1 LSASAE
7 SGQALTIFGSTEGKV
22 LTKRRLVC
30 LLGAV
35 LVLNG
40 CVTTEKHTTTA
51 LTPAPPPPQ
60 SLPQRPAEPVVPNE
74 IARRPDAT
82 DLLLRQVDSIYAD
95 GMNDFRAGNLEKS
108 KQEFDQA
115 LGTLLQSGLDI
126 QGDERLSSEFDK
138 IVENVYSVE
147 AASLGR
153 GDALSLHNYEPTP
166 LESFSGLTFP
176 VDPRTKQRV
185 QEELQ
190 SVHSDLPLV
199 SNDAVDGVISYLQ
212 NHSRGF
218 IENVLRRKG
227 TYGEIIGEA
236 LRKQGV
242 PQDLIYLA
250 AGESAF
256 NPFAV
261 SKAQCVGIWQ
271 FSQGTGGL
279 YGLKKN
285 RWVDERQDPAKASA
299 AAAHHLKDLYT
310 TFGDWFLVMAAYDSG
325 PLTVQRAIE
334 RTGYADYWELRRV
347 HALPT
352 ETENY
357 VPIFLATALI
367 AKDPKAYGFD
377 TQPDPPLRVDQVVI
391 DTPTD
396 LRLVAQLID
405 HPVEDLVKLNPSLQ
419 RWTTPGNDP
428 SFILYLPTGTKD
440 LYQKNMASIPP
451 SKRLWWRA
459 HKVTEGETLA
469 GVAKQLHVTT
479 VALAQAN
486 QLPATASLEPGTHL
500 VVPMAEGN
508 DSSLARVRARV
519 PLRLSQYRVR
529 PGDTVDL
536 IADRFNVTAYQ
547 IRRWNGLRS
556 AKLTPGRTLHI
567 YVQGQP
573 PAVRTSH
580 PRTAARSKHPPT
592 HATTAQKKP
601 AAASNRAAPATALTA
616 H

>member
-1 LSASAE
+1 LLA
-7 SGQALTIFGSTEGKV
+7 
-22 LTKRRLVC
+22 C

-35 LVLNG
+35 LLLNG
-40 CVTTEKHTTTA
+40 CVTTEKHTTA
-51 LTPAPPPPQ
+51 AHTPAPPPPPQ
-60 SLPQRPAEPVVPNE
+60 TLPLKAAEIVVPNE
-74 IARRPDAT
+74 IAARPDPT
-82 DLLLRQVDSIYAD
+82 DTLIKRVDSLYTS

-138 IVENVYSVE
+138 IVENVYSAE
-147 AASLGR
+147 AASLER

-212 NHSRGF
+212 NHSRGY

-256 NPFAV
+256 NPYAV
-261 SKAQCVGIWQ
+261 SNKQCVGIWQ
-271 FSQGTGGL
+271 FSQATGSL

-285 RWVDERQDPAKASA
+285 RWVDERQDPVKSSA
-299 AAAHHLKDLYT
+299 AAAHFLKDLYQT
-310 TFGDWFLVMAAYDSG
+310 YGDWFLVMAAYDSG
-325 PLTVQRAIE
+325 PMNVQHAIE
-334 RTGYADYWELRRV
+334 KTGYADYWELRKR
-347 HALPT
+347 HALLA

-377 TQPDPPLRVDQVVI
+377 TQPDPPLAVDQVEI
-391 DTPTD
+391 NTPTD

-405 HPVEDLVKLNPSLQ
+405 HTVEDLIKLNPSLQ
-419 RWTTPGNDP
+419 RWTTPGSDP
-428 SFILYLPTGTKD
+428 SFILYLPVGTKD
-440 LYQKNMASIPP
+440 LYEKNIASIPP
-451 SKRLWWRA
+451 GKRLWWRA
-459 HKVTEGETLA
+459 HKVLEGETLA
-469 GVAKQLHVTT
+469 GIAKQLRVSP

-486 QLPATASLEPGTHL
+486 QLTASASLEPGAHL

-508 DSSLARVRARV
+508 DSSLARVRESV
-519 PLRLSQYRVR
+519 PLRLTHYRVR

-567 YVQGQP
+567 YLQGQSTT
-573 PAVRTSH
+573 AARTSH
-580 PRTAARSKHPPT
+580 ARPVAKSKHPPLHT
-592 HATTAQKKP
+592 TTAQKKP
-601 AAASNRAAPATALTA
+601 AAASNRAAPAAALTA
-616 H
+616 P

>member
-1 LSASAE
+1 MA
-7 SGQALTIFGSTEGKV
+7 
-22 LTKRRLVC
+22 KRSLVC

-35 LVLNG
+35 LLLSA

-51 LTPAPPPPQ
+51 PTPPPPTAETPAPKATE
-60 SLPQRPAEPVVPNE
+60 PAASAEMTPRE
-74 IARRPDAT
+74 DAT
-82 DLLLRQVDSIYAD
+82 DTLVNQVDALYAS
-95 GMNDFRAGNLEKS
+95 GMGDFRAGNLEKS

-138 IVENVYSVE
+138 IVENVSSVE

-153 GDALSLHNYEPTP
+153 GDALSLHNYEPSP

-212 NHSRGF
+212 NHSRGY

-227 TYGEIIGEA
+227 TYGEIIGDA

-271 FSQGTGGL
+271 FSQGTGSL

-285 RWVDERQDPAKASA
+285 RWVDERQDPAKATA
-299 AAAHHLKDLYT
+299 AAAHHLKDLYN

-334 RTGYADYWELRRV
+334 RTGYADFWELRRV

-367 AKDPKAYGFD
+367 AKDPNAYGFD
-377 TQPDPPLRVDQVVI
+377 TQPDPPLQVDSVSI
-391 DTPTD
+391 DSPTD

-405 HPVEDLVKLNPSLQ
+405 HPVDELVKLNPSLQ
-419 RWTTPGNDP
+419 RWTTPGDDR
-428 SFILYLPTGTKD
+428 SFILYLPPGTKET
-440 LYQKNMASIPP
+440 YQTNIAAVP
-451 SKRLWWRA
+451 SGKRLWWRA
-459 HKVTEGETLA
+459 HKVMEGETITGISKELRVSPA
-469 GVAKQLHVTT
+469 V
-479 VALAQAN
+479 LAQAN
-486 QLPATASLEPGTHL
+486 NLTVSDSLQAGTHL

-508 DSSLARVRARV
+508 DSALARVRAKT

-536 IADRFNVTAYQ
+536 IADRFNVTPYQ

-556 AKLTPGRTLHI
+556 ARLTPGRTLHI

-573 PAVRTSH
+573 ATTVSHVRTSAKSRH
-580 PRTAARSKHPPT
+580 QPVHSTSAA
-592 HATTAQKKP
+592 KKP
-601 AAASNRAAPATALTA
+601 ATASSLRKTTHPSN
-616 H
+616 

>member
-1 LSASAE
+1 
-7 SGQALTIFGSTEGKV
+7 
-22 LTKRRLVC
+22 LTKRRLAC
-30 LLGAV
+30 LFAAV
-35 LVLNG
+35 LMLNA
-40 CVTTEKHTTTA
+40 CATTEKQTTA
-51 LTPAPPPPQ
+51 AHTPAPPPP
-60 SLPQRPAEPVVPNE
+60 PQASSVNGQESAPQAE
-74 IARRPDAT
+74 AASHT
-82 DLLLRQVDSIYAD
+82 DPIDVLVKQVDALYNS
-95 GMNDFRAGNLEKS
+95 GMADFRAGSLEKS

-126 QGDERLSSEFDK
+126 QGEERLSSEFDK

-147 AASLGR
+147 AASLER

-176 VDPRTKQRV
+176 VDPRTKRRV
-185 QEELQ
+185 QEELE

-199 SNDAVDGVISYLQ
+199 SNDAVDGVITYLQ
-212 NHSRGF
+212 NHGRGY
-218 IENVLRRKG
+218 IENVIRREG
-227 TYGEIIGEA
+227 TYGEIIGDA

-271 FSQGTGGL
+271 FSQGTGSL
-279 YGLKKN
+279 YGLRKN
-285 RWVDERQDPAKASA
+285 RWVDERQDPAKSAA
-299 AAAHHLKDLYT
+299 AAAHHLKDLYN

-377 TQPDPPLRVDQVVI
+377 TQPDPPLQEDQVEI

-405 HPVEDLVKLNPSLQ
+405 HPLDELVKLNPSLQ

-428 SFILYLPTGTKD
+428 TFTLYLPAGTRD
-440 LYQKNMASIPP
+440 LFEKNIASIPP
-451 SKRLWWRA
+451 EKRLWWRS
-459 HKVTEGETLA
+459 HKVMEGETLA
-469 GVAKQLHVTT
+469 GIARDLHVSPA
-479 VALAQAN
+479 ALAQAN
-486 QLPATASLEPGTHL
+486 QLTATSSLEPGSHL
-500 VVPMAEGN
+500 AIPMAEGN
-508 DSSLARVRARV
+508 EATLARVRETV
-519 PLRLSQYRVR
+519 PLRLTQYRVR

-547 IRRWNGLRS
+547 IRRWNGLKS
-556 AKLTPGRTLHI
+556 GKLTTGRTLHI
-567 YVQGQP
+567 YQQGQATA
-573 PAVRTSH
+573 AVRSNH
-580 PRTAARSKHPPT
+580 PQPAAKPKPAT
-592 HATTAQKKP
+592 HRAAIVQKKP
-601 AAASNRAAPATALTA
+601 AVASNHSAPAAALTPQ
-616 H
+616 

>member
-1 LSASAE
+1 MA
-7 SGQALTIFGSTEGKV
+7 
-22 LTKRRLVC
+22 KRSLVC

-35 LVLNG
+35 LLLSA
-40 CVTTEKHTTTA
+40 CVTTEKQTTTA
-51 LTPAPPPPQ
+51 PAPPAP
-60 SLPQRPAEPVVPNE
+60 PAESLTPKSTKPSASAE
-74 IARRPDAT
+74 ITPREDAT
-82 DLLLRQVDSIYAD
+82 DTLVTQVDALYAS
-95 GMNDFRAGNLEKS
+95 GMEDFRAGNLEKS

-138 IVENVYSVE
+138 IVENVSSVE
-147 AASLGR
+147 AASLGH
-153 GDALSLHNYEPTP
+153 GDALSLHNYEPSP

-212 NHSRGF
+212 NHSRGY

-227 TYGEIIGEA
+227 TYGEIIGDA
-236 LRKQGV
+236 LHKQGV

-271 FSQGTGGL
+271 FSQGTGSL

-285 RWVDERQDPAKASA
+285 RWVDERQDPTKATA
-299 AAAHHLKDLYT
+299 AAAHHLKDLYN

-334 RTGYADYWELRRV
+334 RTGYADFWELRRV

-377 TQPDPPLRVDQVVI
+377 TQPDPPLQVDAVAI
-391 DTPTD
+391 DSPTD

-405 HPVEDLVKLNPSLQ
+405 HPVDELVKLNPSLQ
-419 RWTTPGNDP
+419 RWTTPGDDR
-428 SFILYLPTGTKD
+428 SFILYLPPGTKKT
-440 LYQKNMASIPP
+440 YQTNIAAVP
-451 SKRLWWRA
+451 SGKRLWWRA
-459 HKVTEGETLA
+459 HKVMEGETITGISKELR
-469 GVAKQLHVTT
+469 VSPV
-479 VALAQAN
+479 VLAQAN
-486 QLPATASLEPGTHL
+486 NMTVSDTLQSGTHL

-508 DSSLARVRARV
+508 DSALARVRART

-536 IADRFNVTAYQ
+536 IADRFNVTPYQ

-556 AKLTPGRTLHI
+556 AKLAPGRTLHI

-573 PAVRTSH
+573 AAASH
-580 PRTAARSKHPPT
+580 TRTATRSRHQPVRST
-592 HATTAQKKP
+592 SKKP
-601 AAASNRAAPATALTA
+601 AAASGASTRKTTPPSQ
-616 H
+616 

>member
-1 LSASAE
+1 
-7 SGQALTIFGSTEGKV
+7 
-22 LTKRRLVC
+22 
-30 LLGAV
+30 
-35 LVLNG
+35 
-40 CVTTEKHTTTA
+40 
-51 LTPAPPPPQ
+51 
-60 SLPQRPAEPVVPNE
+60 
-74 IARRPDAT
+74 
-82 DLLLRQVDSIYAD
+82 
-95 GMNDFRAGNLEKS
+95 
-108 KQEFDQA
+108 
-115 LGTLLQSGLDI
+115 
-126 QGDERLSSEFDK
+126 
-138 IVENVYSVE
+138 
-147 AASLGR
+147 
-153 GDALSLHNYEPTP
+153 
-166 LESFSGLTFP
+166 
-176 VDPRTKQRV
+176 
-185 QEELQ
+185 
-190 SVHSDLPLV
+190 
-199 SNDAVDGVISYLQ
+199 VDGVISYLQ

-377 TQPDPPLRVDQVVI
+377 TPPDPPLQVDQVVI

-428 SFILYLPTGTKD
+428 SFVLYLPAGTKD
-440 LYQKNMASIPP
+440 IYAKNIASIPP

-459 HKVTEGETLA
+459 HKVTEGETLV

-486 QLPATASLEPGTHL
+486 QLTATASLEPGTHL
-500 VVPMAEGN
+500 VIPMAEGN
-508 DSSLARVRARV
+508 DSSLARVRERV

-556 AKLTPGRTLHI
+556 AKLTPGRTLRI

-573 PAVRTSH
+573 STVRTSH

-592 HATTAQKKP
+592 HATTAQRKT
-601 AAASNRAAPATALTA
+601 AAAPKRAAPAPALTA